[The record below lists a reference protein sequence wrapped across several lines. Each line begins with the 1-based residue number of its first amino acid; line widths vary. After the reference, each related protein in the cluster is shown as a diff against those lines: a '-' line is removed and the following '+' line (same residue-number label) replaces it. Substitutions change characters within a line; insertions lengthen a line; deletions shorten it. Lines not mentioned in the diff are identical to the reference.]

1 MPIRPEVPAA
11 PATIPSQVAVP
22 PAVTRA
28 AAAGITAPAK
38 DVEPASRTAASSNL
52 AGRPESGGRQSTRPS
67 SAGSGSGG
75 GGGVSLAPKPLSGL
89 QPTIAARK
97 DRGDSS
103 SDAPLHMDDLKDG
116 PARSKSSSTTQT
128 APSPRDGILKSTES
142 AGIGSSQRPATG
154 VEKDSDSDSDHSNL
168 MTNAESGVGSRA
180 ASVSR
185 RRMIPLPT
193 TESPEANTQI
203 GNAQPTVDSTI
214 FSAGHGESDIP
225 DIPASAASKTTE
237 KVNGGEVAHSHVPE
251 YNTSIVEVGPQ
262 EGEVLAA
269 SDQHGSRAV
278 GSSGAPP
285 NSVNANKSAIGT
297 GYAESANDTL
307 VANENDR
314 EVEPEIDNFSVAV
327 GSERPDSLCA
337 DESEAFGKQEAIS
350 AGDVLAKG
358 EEHSTVDLERLPV
371 SIASA
376 AVFATETQNGA
387 VATDDK
393 HLAVGPEHEVLSAA
407 VASSGGGGVCSDY
420 EQSESMG
427 ADQPDSSATVESVS
441 APANDTLATG
451 DKHSSVEPT
460 HEVLSAA
467 ISVGVVRSD
476 HEQSESVGADQPS
489 SLATVEAISAP
500 TNDTLATGEKPSA
513 AEPTHEV
520 LSIAVAGS
528 GSGGVCS
535 DHELSES
542 VGAGQP
548 AFLATV
554 EAVSAPANDT
564 LATGDKQPAVELDHE
579 VLLAAVAS
587 SGGGFVRSDHEQ
599 SQSMGADQLDSSATV
614 ESVSAP
620 MAKGDKHSYVEP
632 THEVLSAAIRV
643 GVVRSDHEQPE
654 SVGADQPSSLATVEA
669 VSALTSD
676 TLSNSDKP
684 SAVELK
690 HEVLSAALAGSS
702 SAGVRSDHEQSES
715 VGVDQPASVASVES
729 VSAPANDTLAT
740 GEKPCAAEPEHQ
752 VLSAAVASS
761 GSVAEQSES
770 MDANQ
775 PASLATV
782 EAVSAPANDTLAT
795 GDKNLAVG
803 PEHQVLSAA
812 VASSGSG
819 AEELESVR
827 ADQPASE
834 ASVEAVSAPANDTQ
848 AISDKKSAVEPKHQV
863 LSPAVASSG
872 SGAEQSESVGA
883 DQPTS
888 VATVKA
894 ISAPA
899 NDTLATGEKP
909 SAVEP
914 KHEVLSAAV
923 AGSGSGGVSSD
934 HEQSESVGADQPASL
949 ATVEAISE
957 HTLATGDKN
966 LAVGPEHKVLSAAVA
981 NSGSGGEQLGSVGAA
996 SLATVEAVSAP
1007 ANDTLAISDKPPAVE
1022 PDREVLSPTVASSGS
1037 GAEQSESLGAD
1048 QPTSVA
1054 SVESVSAPANDTL
1067 ATGDKNLAGG
1077 SDHDDKR
1084 SAAEPEHQVLS
1095 AAVASSAIASLAKSD
1110 TSGTGAI

>member
-476 HEQSESVGADQPS
+476 HEQSESVGADQP
-489 SLATVEAISAP
+489 
-500 TNDTLATGEKPSA
+500 
-513 AEPTHEV
+513 
-520 LSIAVAGS
+520 
-528 GSGGVCS
+528 
-535 DHELSES
+535 
-542 VGAGQP
+542 
-548 AFLATV
+548 
-554 EAVSAPANDT
+554 
-564 LATGDKQPAVELDHE
+564 
-579 VLLAAVAS
+579 
-587 SGGGFVRSDHEQ
+587 
-599 SQSMGADQLDSSATV
+599 
-614 ESVSAP
+614 
-620 MAKGDKHSYVEP
+620 
-632 THEVLSAAIRV
+632 
-643 GVVRSDHEQPE
+643 
-654 SVGADQPSSLATVEA
+654 
-669 VSALTSD
+669 
-676 TLSNSDKP
+676 
-684 SAVELK
+684 
-690 HEVLSAALAGSS
+690 
-702 SAGVRSDHEQSES
+702 
-715 VGVDQPASVASVES
+715 
-729 VSAPANDTLAT
+729 
-740 GEKPCAAEPEHQ
+740 
-752 VLSAAVASS
+752 
-761 GSVAEQSES
+761 
-770 MDANQ
+770 
-775 PASLATV
+775 
-782 EAVSAPANDTLAT
+782 
-795 GDKNLAVG
+795 
-803 PEHQVLSAA
+803 
-812 VASSGSG
+812 
-819 AEELESVR
+819 
-827 ADQPASE
+827 
-834 ASVEAVSAPANDTQ
+834 
-848 AISDKKSAVEPKHQV
+848 
-863 LSPAVASSG
+863 
-872 SGAEQSESVGA
+872 
-883 DQPTS
+883 
-888 VATVKA
+888 
-894 ISAPA
+894 
-899 NDTLATGEKP
+899 
-909 SAVEP
+909 
-914 KHEVLSAAV
+914 
-923 AGSGSGGVSSD
+923 
-934 HEQSESVGADQPASL
+934 
-949 ATVEAISE
+949 
-957 HTLATGDKN
+957 
-966 LAVGPEHKVLSAAVA
+966 
-981 NSGSGGEQLGSVGAA
+981 
-996 SLATVEAVSAP
+996 
-1007 ANDTLAISDKPPAVE
+1007 
-1022 PDREVLSPTVASSGS
+1022 
-1037 GAEQSESLGAD
+1037 
-1048 QPTSVA
+1048 
-1054 SVESVSAPANDTL
+1054 
-1067 ATGDKNLAGG
+1067 
-1077 SDHDDKR
+1077 
-1084 SAAEPEHQVLS
+1084 
-1095 AAVASSAIASLAKSD
+1095 
-1110 TSGTGAI
+1110 

>member
-38 DVEPASRTAASSNL
+38 DGEPASRTAASSNL

-451 DKHSSVEPT
+451 EKH
-460 HEVLSAA
+460 
-467 ISVGVVRSD
+467 
-476 HEQSESVGADQPS
+476 
-489 SLATVEAISAP
+489 
-500 TNDTLATGEKPSA
+500 
-513 AEPTHEV
+513 
-520 LSIAVAGS
+520 
-528 GSGGVCS
+528 
-535 DHELSES
+535 
-542 VGAGQP
+542 
-548 AFLATV
+548 
-554 EAVSAPANDT
+554 
-564 LATGDKQPAVELDHE
+564 
-579 VLLAAVAS
+579 
-587 SGGGFVRSDHEQ
+587 
-599 SQSMGADQLDSSATV
+599 DSY
-614 ESVSAP
+614 
-620 MAKGDKHSYVEP
+620 KH
-632 THEVLSAAIRV
+632 H
-643 GVVRSDHEQPE
+643 
-654 SVGADQPSSLATVEA
+654 
-669 VSALTSD
+669 
-676 TLSNSDKP
+676 
-684 SAVELK
+684 
-690 HEVLSAALAGSS
+690 
-702 SAGVRSDHEQSES
+702 
-715 VGVDQPASVASVES
+715 
-729 VSAPANDTLAT
+729 
-740 GEKPCAAEPEHQ
+740 
-752 VLSAAVASS
+752 
-761 GSVAEQSES
+761 
-770 MDANQ
+770 
-775 PASLATV
+775 
-782 EAVSAPANDTLAT
+782 
-795 GDKNLAVG
+795 
-803 PEHQVLSAA
+803 
-812 VASSGSG
+812 
-819 AEELESVR
+819 R
-827 ADQPASE
+827 A
-834 ASVEAVSAPANDTQ
+834 
-848 AISDKKSAVEPKHQV
+848 H
-863 LSPAVASSG
+863 
-872 SGAEQSESVGA
+872 
-883 DQPTS
+883 
-888 VATVKA
+888 
-894 ISAPA
+894 
-899 NDTLATGEKP
+899 
-909 SAVEP
+909 
-914 KHEVLSAAV
+914 
-923 AGSGSGGVSSD
+923 
-934 HEQSESVGADQPASL
+934 
-949 ATVEAISE
+949 
-957 HTLATGDKN
+957 
-966 LAVGPEHKVLSAAVA
+966 
-981 NSGSGGEQLGSVGAA
+981 
-996 SLATVEAVSAP
+996 
-1007 ANDTLAISDKPPAVE
+1007 
-1022 PDREVLSPTVASSGS
+1022 
-1037 GAEQSESLGAD
+1037 
-1048 QPTSVA
+1048 
-1054 SVESVSAPANDTL
+1054 
-1067 ATGDKNLAGG
+1067 
-1077 SDHDDKR
+1077 
-1084 SAAEPEHQVLS
+1084 
-1095 AAVASSAIASLAKSD
+1095 
-1110 TSGTGAI
+1110 